1 MARPILHVVMLKG
14 PVVPPVKRD
23 QERQYLAEGQRR
35 RAQALTLAAVQ
46 QTAVIAGLTGLAA
59 IVTIAEDCSQWV
71 QRGSQVMPGR
81 FVVESAK
88 HTGASC
94 FFKV

>member
-1 MARPILHVVMLKG
+1 MDRHILHGVMLEG
-14 PVVPPVKRD
+14 AVVTPVKRD
-23 QERQYLAEGQRR
+23 QERQYLAEDQRR

-46 QTAVIAGLTGLAA
+46 QTAVIDGLEGLAA
-59 IVTIAEDCSQWV
+59 IVNIAEDCYQLV
-71 QRGSQVMPGR
+71 HRGSQVMPSR
-81 FVVESAK
+81 CVVASAK

>member
-1 MARPILHVVMLKG
+1 MLAG
-14 PVVPPVKRD
+14 PVVTPVKRD
-23 QERQYLAEGQRR
+23 QERQYLAQGQRR

-46 QTAVIAGLTGLAA
+46 QTAVIDGLKGRAEL
-59 IVTIAEDCSQWV
+59 VNSAEDGYQLV
-71 QRGSQVMPGR
+71 HRGFQVMPGS

-88 HTGASC
+88 QTGASC